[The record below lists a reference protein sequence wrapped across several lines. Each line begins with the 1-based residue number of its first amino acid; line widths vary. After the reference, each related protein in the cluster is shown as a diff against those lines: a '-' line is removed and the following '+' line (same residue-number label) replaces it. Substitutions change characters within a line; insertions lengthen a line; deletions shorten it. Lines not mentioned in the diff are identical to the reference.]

1 MTMVKLAGLIAFC
14 TLAAC
19 GGKQPQA
26 TTPADDTSGGESTV
40 AMPTGGDVMVP
51 PEKMDE
57 IQRLLE
63 RKQGIVSRCLAT
75 AVDNKELPRNS
86 RGKMT
91 LELVISESGKAG
103 DVKVMQ
109 SSLESPKL
117 ETCVVDIVKEIQF
130 PTLPRSYPTSY
141 TYAFEAM

>member
-1 MTMVKLAGLIAFC
+1 MVKLAAMIAFL
-14 TLAAC
+14 TVAAC

-26 TTPADDTSGGESTV
+26 ETTPADDTSGGGET
-40 AMPTGGDVMVP
+40 AAAPTGGVMVP

-57 IQRLLE
+57 VQRLLE

-75 AVDNKELPRNS
+75 AVDNQELPKNS

-91 LELVISESGKAG
+91 LEIVISEAGKAN
-103 DVKVMQ
+103 DVKVVN
-109 SSLESPKL
+109 SSLDSPKL
-117 ETCVVDIVKEIQF
+117 QTCVVDIVKEIQF
-130 PTLPRSYPTSY
+130 PTLPKSYPTSY

>member
-1 MTMVKLAGLIAFC
+1 MMMVKLAGMIAFW
-14 TLAAC
+14 TVAAC

-26 TTPADDTSGGESTV
+26 TTPADDTSGGGETV
-40 AMPTGGDVMVP
+40 AAPSSGVMVP
-51 PEKMDE
+51 PEKMDQ

-75 AVDNKELPRNS
+75 AVDNQELPKNS
-86 RGKMT
+86 RGTMT
-91 LELVISESGKAG
+91 LELVISEAGKAD
-103 DVKVMQ
+103 DVKVVN

-117 ETCVVDIVKEIQF
+117 QTCVVDIVKEIQF
-130 PTLPRSYPTSY
+130 PTLPKSYPTSY